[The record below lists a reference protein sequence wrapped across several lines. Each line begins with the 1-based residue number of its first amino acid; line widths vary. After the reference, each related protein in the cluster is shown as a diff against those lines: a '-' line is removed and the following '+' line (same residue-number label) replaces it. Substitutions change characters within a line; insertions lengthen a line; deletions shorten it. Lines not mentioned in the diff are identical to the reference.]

1 VIAVPGQPLAER
13 VLRAALA
20 RDAPPQQLLLFG
32 PAGTGKRA
40 AATEVAWAL
49 MDPAGAHPRA
59 AALDLTRVAA
69 TGHQILLADL
79 EAGLQQVASRP
90 SVMARRV
97 LILEGAERLS
107 ERDGAPRMLKMLEE
121 PPPRTHFVL
130 VTDHPADL
138 LPTVRSRCLPV
149 PFRRLGAHVEAAAL
163 SPFDREL
170 RRIGVRL
177 ALAALS
183 GEGSPAATV
192 RAIQA
197 QMEEVAA
204 GNRSPELVALE
215 AEAEAIRQSGRT
227 RGLRTA
233 EKRVEDQQK
242 RERRRMVSDGWAT
255 VLDAAAAT
263 AGDALAVAVGAEA
276 AVRSPEHLDAL
287 REVGRPE
294 RQAFLERAIA
304 EIAQTRAELELNPSG
319 DLAAEALLVRI
330 DDARHGAHGRL
341 IRPGRLG
348 V

>member
-59 AALDLTRVAA
+59 TALDLTRVAA

-79 EAGLQQVASRP
+79 EAALQQVASRP

-97 LILEGAERLS
+97 MILEGAERLS

-163 SPFDREL
+163 NPLDQEL
-170 RRIGVRL
+170 RRIGTGL
-177 ALAALS
+177 ALAALA
-183 GEGSPAATV
+183 GEAPPGATV

-204 GNRSPELVALE
+204 RNRSPELVALE
-215 AEAEAIRQSGRT
+215 AEAEAIRQSGKA

-255 VLDAAAAT
+255 VLDAAAAA

-276 AVRSPEHLDAL
+276 AVRNPEHLDAL

>member
-1 VIAVPGQPLAER
+1 VISVPGQPLAER

-20 RDAPPQQLLLFG
+20 RESPPQQLLLFG

-49 MDPAGAHPRA
+49 MDPAGEHPRA
-59 AALDLTRVAA
+59 TALDLTREAA

-79 EAGLQQVASRP
+79 EAALAQVASRP
-90 SVMARRV
+90 SVMQRRV
-97 LILEGAERLS
+97 MVLEGAERLS
-107 ERDGAPRMLKMLEE
+107 ERDGAPRILKMLEE

-130 VTDHPADL
+130 VTDHPSDL

-149 PFRRLGAHVEAAAL
+149 PFRRMGAEVAAAAL
-163 SPFDREL
+163 GPFELEL
-170 RRIGVRL
+170 RRIGTGL
-177 ALAALS
+177 ALAALA
-183 GEGSPAATV
+183 GDAPPGATV
-192 RAIQA
+192 RAIQG
-197 QMEEVAA
+197 QMEAVAA
-204 GNRSPELVALE
+204 RNRSPELEALE
-215 AEAEAIRQSGRT
+215 AEAEAIRQSGKT

-255 VLDAAAAT
+255 VLDAAAAA

-276 AVRSPEHLDAL
+276 AVRNRDQLDAL
-287 REVGRPE
+287 RAIGTPE
-294 RQAFLERAIA
+294 RQAFLERAIE
-304 EIAQTRAELELNPSG
+304 EIGQTRAELELNPAG

-330 DDARHGAHGRL
+330 DDARHGAPGRL

>member
-1 VIAVPGQPLAER
+1 MISVPGQPLAER

-20 RDAPPQQLLLFG
+20 RESPPQQLLLFG
-32 PAGTGKRA
+32 PPGTGKRA

-49 MDPAGAHPRA
+49 MDPAGEHPRA
-59 AALDLTRVAA
+59 TALDLTRVAA

-79 EAGLQQVASRP
+79 EAALAQVASRP
-90 SVMARRV
+90 SVMRRRV
-97 LILEGAERLS
+97 LVLEGAERLS

-130 VTDHPADL
+130 VTDHPVDL

-149 PFRRLGAHVEAAAL
+149 PFRRVGAEMAAAAL
-163 SPFDREL
+163 GPFEQEL
-170 RRIGVRL
+170 RRIGTGL
-177 ALAALS
+177 ALAALA
-183 GEGSPAATV
+183 GDAPPGATI
-192 RAIQA
+192 RAIQG
-197 QMEEVAA
+197 QMEAVAA
-204 GNRSPELVALE
+204 RNRSPELEALE

-255 VLDAAAAT
+255 VLDAAAAA

-276 AVRSPEHLDAL
+276 AVRDRDHLDAL
-287 REVGRPE
+287 RAVGTPE
-294 RQAFLERAIA
+294 RQAFLERAIE
-304 EIAQTRAELELNPSG
+304 EIGQTRAELELNPTG

-341 IRPGRLG
+341 VRPGRLG

>member
-1 VIAVPGQPLAER
+1 
-13 VLRAALA
+13 
-20 RDAPPQQLLLFG
+20 
-32 PAGTGKRA
+32 
-40 AATEVAWAL
+40 
-49 MDPAGAHPRA
+49 MDPGGAHPRA
-59 AALDLTRVAA
+59 TALDLTRVAA

-121 PPPRTHFVL
+121 PPPRTHYVL

>member
-1 VIAVPGQPLAER
+1 MIAVPGQPLAER

-20 RDAPPQQLLLFG
+20 REDPPQQLLLFG
-32 PAGTGKRA
+32 PPGTGKRA
-40 AATEVAWAL
+40 AATELAWSL
-49 MDPAGAHPRA
+49 MDPAGEHARA

-79 EAGLQQVASRP
+79 EAALQQVASRP
-90 SVMARRV
+90 SVMRRRV

-149 PFRRLGAHVEAAAL
+149 PFRRIGVHVNEAAL

-170 RRIGVRL
+170 RRIGTGL
-177 ALAALS
+177 ALAALA
-183 GEGSPAATV
+183 GEAPPAATV

-197 QMEEVAA
+197 QMEAVAA
-204 GNRSPELVALE
+204 DNRSQELEALE
-215 AEAEAIRQSGRT
+215 AEAEAIRQSGKA

-255 VLDAAAAT
+255 VLDAAAAA

-276 AVRSPEHLDAL
+276 AVRNPDHLDAL
-287 REVGRPE
+287 RAVGRPE
-294 RQAFLERAIA
+294 RQAFLERAIL
-304 EIAQTRAELELNPSG
+304 EIGQTRAELELNPAG

>member
-1 VIAVPGQPLAER
+1 MISVPGQPLAER

-40 AATEVAWAL
+40 AATEMAWAL
-49 MDPAGAHPRA
+49 MDPAGEHPRA
-59 AALDLTRVAA
+59 TALDLTRVAA

-79 EAGLQQVASRP
+79 EAALAQVASRP
-90 SVMARRV
+90 TVMQRRV
-97 LILEGAERLS
+97 MVLEGAERLS

-121 PPPRTHFVL
+121 PPPRTHFLL

-149 PFRRLGAHVEAAAL
+149 PFRRVGGEVAAAAL
-163 SPFDREL
+163 GPFEQEL
-170 RRIGVRL
+170 RRIGTGL
-177 ALAALS
+177 ALAALA
-183 GEGSPAATV
+183 GEAPPAATV
-192 RAIQA
+192 RAIQG
-197 QMEEVAA
+197 QMEAVAA
-204 GNRSPELVALE
+204 RNRSPELEALE

-255 VLDAAAAT
+255 VLDAAAAA

-276 AVRSPEHLDAL
+276 AVRSRDHLDAL
-287 REVGRPE
+287 RAIGTPE
-294 RQAFLERAIA
+294 RQAFLERAIE
-304 EIAQTRAELELNPSG
+304 EIGQTRAELELNPAG

>member
-13 VLRAALA
+13 VLRAARA
-20 RDAPPQQLLLFG
+20 RDAPPQQLLRFG
-32 PAGTGKRA
+32 AAGTGKRA

-49 MDPAGAHPRA
+49 MDPGGAHPRA
-59 AALDLTRVAA
+59 TALDLTRVAA

>member
-49 MDPAGAHPRA
+49 MDPGGAHPRA
-59 AALDLTRVAA
+59 TALDLTRVAA

-215 AEAEAIRQSGRT
+215 AEAEAIRASGRT

>member
-1 VIAVPGQPLAER
+1 
-13 VLRAALA
+13 
-20 RDAPPQQLLLFG
+20 
-32 PAGTGKRA
+32 
-40 AATEVAWAL
+40 
-49 MDPAGAHPRA
+49 MDPSGAHPRA

-79 EAGLQQVASRP
+79 EAALQQVASRP
-90 SVMARRV
+90 SVMQRRV

-149 PFRRLGAHVEAAAL
+149 PFRRMSAGVAEAAL
-163 SPFDREL
+163 PPFDREL
-170 RRIGVRL
+170 RRIGTGL
-177 ALAALS
+177 ALAALA
-183 GEGSPAATV
+183 GEAPPAATV

-197 QMEEVAA
+197 QMEQVAA
-204 GNRSPELVALE
+204 ENHSLELEALE
-215 AEAEAIRQSGRT
+215 AEAETIRQSGKT

-242 RERRRMVSDGWAT
+242 RERRRMVSDGWAS
-255 VLDAAAAT
+255 VLDAAAAA
-263 AGDALAVAVGAEA
+263 AGDALAVSVGAEA
-276 AVRSPEHLDAL
+276 AVRNPEHLDAL
-287 REVGRPE
+287 RAVGHPE

-304 EIAQTRAELELNPSG
+304 EIGQTRAELELNPAG

>member
-1 VIAVPGQPLAER
+1 VIAVPRQPLAER
-13 VLRAALA
+13 ILRAALD
-20 RDAPPQQLLLFG
+20 RHDPPQQLLLFG

-40 AATEVAWAL
+40 AAREVAWAL
-49 MDPAGAHPRA
+49 MDPAGVHPRA
-59 AALDLTRVAA
+59 TALDLTVLSA

-79 EAGLQQVASRP
+79 EAALAQVASRP
-90 SVMARRV
+90 TVMARRV
-97 LILEGAERLS
+97 MILEGAERLS

-130 VTDHPADL
+130 VSDHPADL

-149 PFRRLGAHVEAAAL
+149 PFRRMGAHVDDEAL
-163 SPFDREL
+163 GPFDREL
-170 RRIGVRL
+170 RRIGVGL
-177 ALAALS
+177 ALSALA
-183 GEGSPAATV
+183 GEAPPGATV

-197 QMEEVAA
+197 QMERVAA
-204 GNRSPELVALE
+204 ENPSQELRALE

-242 RERRRMVSDGWAT
+242 RERRRLVSDGWAA
-255 VLDAAAAT
+255 VLDAAAGA

-276 AVRSPEHLDAL
+276 AVRHPEHLDAL
-287 REVGRPE
+287 RALANPE
-294 RQAFLERAIA
+294 RQAFLERAIE
-304 EIAQTRAELELNPSG
+304 EIGQTRAELELNPAG

-341 IRPGRLG
+341 VRPGRLG

>member
-1 VIAVPGQPLAER
+1 
-13 VLRAALA
+13 
-20 RDAPPQQLLLFG
+20 
-32 PAGTGKRA
+32 
-40 AATEVAWAL
+40 
-49 MDPAGAHPRA
+49 MDPGGAHPRA
-59 AALDLTRVAA
+59 TALVLTRVAA

-215 AEAEAIRQSGRT
+215 AEAEAIRHSGRT